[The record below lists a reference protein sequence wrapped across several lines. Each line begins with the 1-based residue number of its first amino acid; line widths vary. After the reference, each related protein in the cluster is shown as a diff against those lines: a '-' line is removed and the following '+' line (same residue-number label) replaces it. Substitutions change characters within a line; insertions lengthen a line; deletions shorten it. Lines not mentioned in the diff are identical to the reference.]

1 MFWTLVTLGFA
12 GLLIGTLFKVQMLII
27 ASFIAATFIFGE
39 AIAQGTPLLKAAL
52 HALGGLALLQTCYV
66 VGVVVGARAVA
77 RSRMDR
83 LPQETTN

>member
-12 GLLIGTLFKVQMLII
+12 GLLIGTLFKVQVLIV
-27 ASFIAATFIFGE
+27 ASLVAAAFIFGE
-39 AIAQGTPLLKAAL
+39 AIADGTPLLKATL
-52 HALGGLALLQTCYV
+52 YALGGLALLQTCYV
-66 VGVVVGARAVA
+66 IGVVASARAFA